1 MEQLIRELL
10 ERDKLIAVVSVLHQN
25 VLLFKSFRSRV
36 ATETKRAN
44 AGALVNFLP
53 NRMVMQKKWCMY
65 RAVSPVFRGV
75 SLFDYPNDIVAKLG

>member
-10 ERDKLIAVVSVLHQN
+10 ERNKLIAVVSVLRQN

-44 AGALVNFLP
+44 AGALVPL
-53 NRMVMQKKWCMY
+53 
-65 RAVSPVFRGV
+65 
-75 SLFDYPNDIVAKLG
+75 LAK

>member
-1 MEQLIRELL
+1 MEQLIR
-10 ERDKLIAVVSVLHQN
+10 DKLYVLHQN

-65 RAVSPVFRGV
+65 RAISPVFRGV